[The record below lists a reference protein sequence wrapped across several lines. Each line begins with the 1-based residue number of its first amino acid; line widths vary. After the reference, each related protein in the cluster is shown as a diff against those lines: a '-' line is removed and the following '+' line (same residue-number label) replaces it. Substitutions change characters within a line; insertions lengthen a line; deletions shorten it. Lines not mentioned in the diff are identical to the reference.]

1 MNQNIMDRLIYQIA
15 NYVYCFFIT
24 NVYFMVLISPFI
36 FVYYFSEFTI
46 KNIFLYYVSL
56 LLFGPAFAGLLKTMD
71 KLIEDKIIAPT
82 KTFWHYFRVNFKT
95 AMSYWLIISTL
106 LLILIVD
113 LYYANLF
120 APFLSMVFLILMVG
134 VIVIAMY
141 GFPILTRFESGLK
154 SLFVVSTYAVFR
166 FFKVTVLNA
175 TTLISFGII
184 FYYMPGI
191 LSLFLM
197 SFIAF
202 FMMYNLKQP
211 FIILQDSFQK
221 DQGKEK

>member
-141 GFPILTRFESGLK
+141 GFPILTRFESG
-154 SLFVVSTYAVFR
+154 
-166 FFKVTVLNA
+166 
-175 TTLISFGII
+175 
-184 FYYMPGI
+184 
-191 LSLFLM
+191 
-197 SFIAF
+197 
-202 FMMYNLKQP
+202 
-211 FIILQDSFQK
+211 
-221 DQGKEK
+221 